1 MLLIDILKWKLIM
14 NSIFILQF
22 NYWCLV
28 WMCHRRSMNNKI
40 NRLHETYLP
49 IIRSDKTSSFEGLR
63 QELLQK
69 DGSFTIHIKN
79 LQKVATEMFK
89 VYKNLSRPIVSNFF
103 NVRNNPYNSQT
114 LILLFNTQRSFCLS
128 SFGKLIKFRTK
139 NLEFST
145 SSIRR
150 TFF

>member
-1 MLLIDILKWKLIM
+1 
-14 NSIFILQF
+14 
-22 NYWCLV
+22 
-28 WMCHRRSMNNKI
+28 MCHRRSMNNKI

-49 IIRSDKTSSFEGLR
+49 IIRSDKTSSFEGSR

-114 LILLFNTQRSFCLS
+114 LILLFNTQSSFCLS